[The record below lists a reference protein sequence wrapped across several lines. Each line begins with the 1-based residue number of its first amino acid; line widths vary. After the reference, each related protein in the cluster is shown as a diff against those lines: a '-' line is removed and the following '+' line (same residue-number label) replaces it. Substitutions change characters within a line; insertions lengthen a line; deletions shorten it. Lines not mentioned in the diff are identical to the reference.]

1 MENNFHPV
9 TNGGYRW
16 RQEVKGRRWR
26 RGGEAAF
33 VVHQRCPIPIGDR
46 DKVTRTGGE
55 IFANP
60 DGKAVELQPQYLPF
74 LHFYDFCSVDVVWIA
89 ARVVRRGD
97 ISCGKNSFK
106 LWRTVF

>member
-1 MENNFHPV
+1 MFMKKSWPPSNIETCCHCTPAEAPSTGGAFTVGMENNFHPV

-26 RGGEAAF
+26 RGGETAS

-46 DKVTRTGGE
+46 DKVTGTGGE

-60 DGKAVELQPQYLPF
+60 DGKAVEL
-74 LHFYDFCSVDVVWIA
+74 
-89 ARVVRRGD
+89 
-97 ISCGKNSFK
+97 
-106 LWRTVF
+106 